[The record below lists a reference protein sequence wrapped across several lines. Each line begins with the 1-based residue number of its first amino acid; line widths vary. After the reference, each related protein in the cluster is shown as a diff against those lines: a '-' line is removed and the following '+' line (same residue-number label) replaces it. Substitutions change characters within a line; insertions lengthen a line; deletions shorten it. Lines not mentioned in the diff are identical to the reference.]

1 MERFI
6 RYKRFESKLTPEE
19 LQEFFN
25 ELIIDGF
32 EIIHYNEN
40 KEPMKNIFGDEEISV
55 VVVAGKKQDSE
66 LKKIL

>member
-25 ELIIDGF
+25 KLIADGF
-32 EIIHYNEN
+32 EIIYYNEN
-40 KEPMKNIFGDEEISV
+40 KEPMKNIFGNEEISI
-55 VVVAGKKQDSE
+55 VVVAGKKQESE